1 MAGAPGKQ
9 LYMEGS
15 MKKMK
20 RAGKKRKL
28 LGGILAALLFA
39 GALAGCGGG
48 DGESGPAG
56 GTESTGGPGSGDAQ
70 SGADGNAKG
79 RFLESEVALPEEVES
94 IYCMGK
100 LSDGKIEVVA
110 KADGA
115 KCLVFLSGD
124 GGESWT
130 TQEAA
135 IGGSW
140 ISGSAIAPD
149 GTAVLAGTF
158 EGEEEF
164 GVKKIAPDGSV
175 TDFPVALPESGKEYG
190 NVIFSVLF
198 DASGRML
205 IQDMTGMQEVNMETG
220 ECTPIDL
227 GGETVSYSAVAGE
240 KLIVATGREFKLF
253 DTATKEAL
261 PDDAV
266 LDGVTSA
273 DSSKASESS
282 DTSYPM
288 VFTAG
293 GEPGSIMYAD
303 DSGIYFHVDGA
314 SVNEQLVNGE
324 LNSLGGGSCELRS
337 IVMVDDDNILVQT
350 MSTMDGHRI
359 LRYRYDETASA
370 VPDQELTVYALH
382 DSTLLRQAVA
392 LFQKENSGV
401 FVKVQIGRSG
411 DDGITAEDA
420 VKTLNTEIMAGN
432 VPDVLVLDGL
442 PVDSYIEKGLLA
454 DISGVVEEIDSSDG
468 LFANIKNAYERD
480 GAYYCLPARFYPV
493 VICGVQEALEA
504 GTSLDTF
511 ADYVGRAKEEN
522 PDQKIIPEISAR
534 GILWTLFKADS
545 ANWLKEDQTMDQER
559 LTNWLK
565 AAKTM
570 YDATEHSDPAFA
582 YQFDDTLYG
591 TIGVGAMR
599 VGEKEAAAGCG
610 TLVSAGG
617 LADMLA
623 FLDPESVQ
631 YGYFN
636 GRDGKSFTPHLM
648 VGISSTGN
656 DQETAGAFLKT
667 FLGKECGGADQ
678 DGFPVNRAG
687 WKKVEEDAIKKFGT
701 DGGIGIS
708 ISGDGG
714 GKSYQMDDIDQEVM
728 DELTVL
734 LESLTMP
741 SITEASIEEAV
752 LTQGESYLKGT
763 LPLEDAVSAIC
774 QKMNLYFAE

>member
-1 MAGAPGKQ
+1 
-9 LYMEGS
+9 
-15 MKKMK
+15 
-20 RAGKKRKL
+20 
-28 LGGILAALLFA
+28 
-39 GALAGCGGG
+39 
-48 DGESGPAG
+48 
-56 GTESTGGPGSGDAQ
+56 
-70 SGADGNAKG
+70 
-79 RFLESEVALPEEVES
+79 
-94 IYCMGK
+94 
-100 LSDGKIEVVA
+100 
-110 KADGA
+110 
-115 KCLVFLSGD
+115 
-124 GGESWT
+124 
-130 TQEAA
+130 
-135 IGGSW
+135 
-140 ISGSAIAPD
+140 
-149 GTAVLAGTF
+149 
-158 EGEEEF
+158 
-164 GVKKIAPDGSV
+164 
-175 TDFPVALPESGKEYG
+175 
-190 NVIFSVLF
+190 
-198 DASGRML
+198 
-205 IQDMTGMQEVNMETG
+205 
-220 ECTPIDL
+220 
-227 GGETVSYSAVAGE
+227 
-240 KLIVATGREFKLF
+240 
-253 DTATKEAL
+253 
-261 PDDAV
+261 
-266 LDGVTSA
+266 
-273 DSSKASESS
+273 
-282 DTSYPM
+282 M

-382 DSTLLRQAVA
+382 DSMLLRQAVA

-454 DISGVVEEIDSSDG
+454 DISGVVGEIDSSDG
-468 LFANIKNAYERD
+468 LFANIKSAYERD

-493 VICGVQEALEA
+493 VICGVQVALEA

-570 YDATEHSDPAFA
+570 YDATEHSDPSFV

-599 VGEKEAAAGCG
+599 VGERGGCG
-610 TLVSAGG
+610 LRNTGFRRWPGG
-617 LADMLA
+617 YA
-623 FLDPESVQ
+623 
-631 YGYFN
+631 
-636 GRDGKSFTPHLM
+636 
-648 VGISSTGN
+648 
-656 DQETAGAFLKT
+656 
-667 FLGKECGGADQ
+667 C
-678 DGFPVNRAG
+678 
-687 WKKVEEDAIKKFGT
+687 
-701 DGGIGIS
+701 
-708 ISGDGG
+708 ISGAGICAVRIFQRKRREELYAASYGG
-714 GKSYQMDDIDQEVM
+714 NQQYRQ
-728 DELTVL
+728 
-734 LESLTMP
+734 
-741 SITEASIEEAV
+741 
-752 LTQGESYLKGT
+752 
-763 LPLEDAVSAIC
+763 
-774 QKMNLYFAE
+774 